1 MSDAIGIEGVN
12 FGNFGGRLQV
22 LFVDVGQLCREAR
35 VFLSITTTDTDRRRR
50 SR

>member
-22 LFVDVGQLCREAR
+22 VFVDVGRLGRQAASLANPPAGAGWAA
-35 VFLSITTTDTDRRRR
+35 
-50 SR
+50 